1 MRVDGRWAVDD
12 DGVTYPLIP
21 ARVQTN
27 AGGWIRCPLLLD
39 TGAERTVIAAEIV
52 EQLGFPPI
60 PLSPGLTGVG
70 GRVGAVHLPS
80 RLELSVSDEKSVI
93 INGPFVG
100 LLETTLERS
109 VLGRDVLGHFAVIVD
124 RPGNTIC
131 LLHGRHRYVIQ
142 ET

>member
-1 MRVDGRWAVDD
+1 VDA
-12 DGVTYPLIP
+12 DGVTYPFVP
-21 ARVQTN
+21 ASIQTDS
-27 AGGWIRCPLLLD
+27 GEWIACPLLLD

-60 PLSPGLTGVG
+60 HLSAALTGVG
-70 GRVGAVHLPS
+70 GLVGALQLPS
-80 RLELSVSDEKSVI
+80 RLELSVGGESTVI

-100 LLETTLERS
+100 LLESTLEQS
-109 VLGRDVLGHFAVIVD
+109 VLGRDVLGNFAVIVD

-131 LLHGRHRYVIQ
+131 LLHGKHRYVIQ

>member
-1 MRVDGRWAVDD
+1 MLADGFAAPYSSIPGPR
-12 DGVTYPLIP
+12 GPLSL
-21 ARVQTN
+21 RRLSNNSVS
-27 AGGWIRCPLLLD
+27 PLY
-39 TGAERTVIAAEIV
+39 
-52 EQLGFPPI
+52 